1 MKWTKVISDG
11 KGGYNIFDNWTN
23 GDDLG
28 SALLPFILRLPLIM
42 LFSLLIPGVLWII
55 APLEEERDTR
65 ANTKIGILAS
75 ILTLLDFSLGGPM
88 WTILSDNGAEISAG
102 HMFFGTINVAFLFCN
117 IVILRLYATNIV
129 VVPNVLLVIQG
140 VFLYIS
146 YDIFN
151 YLATLMYSDSICF
164 WMQAWVDLGNA
175 S

>member
-102 HMFFGTINVAFLFCN
+102 HMFFGTINLAFLFCN

>member
-1 MKWTKVISDG
+1 MKWTKVMSDG

-88 WTILSDNGAEISAG
+88 WTILSDNGAEISSG
-102 HMFFGTINVAFLFCN
+102 HMFFGTINLAFLFCN
-117 IVILRLYATNIV
+117 IVILRLYATNTV

>member
-1 MKWTKVISDG
+1 
-11 KGGYNIFDNWTN
+11 
-23 GDDLG
+23 
-28 SALLPFILRLPLIM
+28 
-42 LFSLLIPGVLWII
+42 
-55 APLEEERDTR
+55 
-65 ANTKIGILAS
+65 
-75 ILTLLDFSLGGPM
+75 M
-88 WTILSDNGAEISAG
+88 WTILSDNGAEISSG
-102 HMFFGTINVAFLFCN
+102 HMFFGTINLAFLFCN
-117 IVILRLYATNIV
+117 IVILRLYATNTV

>member
-1 MKWTKVISDG
+1 MKWTKVMSDG

-55 APLEEERDTR
+55 APLSDERNTR

-88 WTILSDNGAEISAG
+88 WTILSDNGAEISSG
-102 HMFFGTINVAFLFCN
+102 HMFFGTINLAFLFCN
-117 IVILRLYATNIV
+117 IVILRLYATNTV

>member
-1 MKWTKVISDG
+1 
-11 KGGYNIFDNWTN
+11 
-23 GDDLG
+23 
-28 SALLPFILRLPLIM
+28 
-42 LFSLLIPGVLWII
+42 
-55 APLEEERDTR
+55 
-65 ANTKIGILAS
+65 
-75 ILTLLDFSLGGPM
+75 M

-102 HMFFGTINVAFLFCN
+102 HMFFGTINLAFLFCN
-117 IVILRLYATNIV
+117 IVVLRLYATNTV

>member
-1 MKWTKVISDG
+1 MKWTKVMSDG

-42 LFSLLIPGVLWII
+42 LFSLLIPGVFWII
-55 APLEEERDTR
+55 APLSDERNTR

-102 HMFFGTINVAFLFCN
+102 HMFFGTINLAFLFCN
-117 IVILRLYATNIV
+117 IVVLRLYATNTV

-151 YLATLMYSDSICF
+151 YLATLIYSDSICF

>member
-1 MKWTKVISDG
+1 MKWTKVMPDG

-42 LFSLLIPGVLWII
+42 LFSLLIPGILWII
-55 APLEEERDTR
+55 APLEEERELRT
-65 ANTKIGILAS
+65 NTIIGILAS

-102 HMFFGTINVAFLFCN
+102 HMFFGTINLAFLFCN
-117 IVILRLYATNIV
+117 IVVLRLYATNTV